1 MHVSYL
7 SVNTLEKKKKKKKTK
22 STIHTPLRAF
32 EDPLTFPHISFI
44 FVKLFL
50 RDLPH
55 VIGTFVLF
63 H

>member
-32 EDPLTFPHISFI
+32 EDPLTCPHISFI
-44 FVKLFL
+44 FREIIL
-50 RDLPH
+50 
-55 VIGTFVLF
+55 T
-63 H
+63 